1 MKKRKFGVVTIQEP
15 DGNETVYT
23 FCHIRSVNWFYIE
36 KLDMRN
42 LLAFFRR

>member
-1 MKKRKFGVVTIQEP
+1 MKKRKFGVVTIQES